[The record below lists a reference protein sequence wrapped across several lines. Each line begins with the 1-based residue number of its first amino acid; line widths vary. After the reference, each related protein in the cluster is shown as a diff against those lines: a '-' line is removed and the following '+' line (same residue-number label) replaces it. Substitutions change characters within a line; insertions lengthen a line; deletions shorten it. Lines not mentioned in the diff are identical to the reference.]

1 MIIVNSEKLNQL
13 NSISTN
19 NLYILTDFDG
29 TITKDNS
36 DSSWAS
42 IFKNPKVSK
51 EFINECIKIFNHYH
65 KFEIDE
71 SLSIAK
77 KNSIM
82 NEWYKKNIETLINFN
97 ITEEII
103 NYASNNASIM
113 DFRTGAV
120 KFLETMNSKNIPII
134 VISAGVGNIIEQFLI
149 KNNCNY
155 PNIYI
160 CSNFLEYEN
169 GIVKSV
175 RDNNLIHPLNKNEVF
190 LPENIKSKIE
200 NRSNILLL
208 GNSVSDIKMAEGN
221 KNVFKLGFLDENIEE
236 RLTSFKEHYDIV
248 CTNNTGYDEICNK
261 VKILGQKMKKE

>member
-19 NLYILTDFDG
+19 DLYILTDFDG

-51 EFINECIKIFNHYH
+51 EFINECIKIFNYYH

-82 NEWYKKNIETLINFN
+82 NEWYRKNIETLINFN

-134 VISAGVGNIIEQFLI
+134 VISAGVGNIIE
-149 KNNCNY
+149 
-155 PNIYI
+155 
-160 CSNFLEYEN
+160 
-169 GIVKSV
+169 
-175 RDNNLIHPLNKNEVF
+175 
-190 LPENIKSKIE
+190 
-200 NRSNILLL
+200 
-208 GNSVSDIKMAEGN
+208 
-221 KNVFKLGFLDENIEE
+221 
-236 RLTSFKEHYDIV
+236 
-248 CTNNTGYDEICNK
+248 
-261 VKILGQKMKKE
+261 

>member
-19 NLYILTDFDG
+19 DLYILTDFDG

-36 DSSWAS
+36 DSSWSS

-51 EFINECIKIFNHYH
+51 EFINECVKIFNHYH
-65 KFEIDE
+65 KFEIDD
-71 SLSIAK
+71 SLSIDK
-77 KNSIM
+77 KISIM
-82 NEWYKKNIETLINFN
+82 NEWYRKNIETLINFN

-103 NYASNNASIM
+103 NYASNNESIM
-113 DFRTGAV
+113 NFRTGAI
-120 KFLETMNSKNIPII
+120 KFLEAMNNKNIPII

-169 GIVKSV
+169 GIVKGV

-190 LPENIKSKIE
+190 LSDDIKNKILGR
-200 NRSNILLL
+200 NNILLL
-208 GNSVSDIKMAEGN
+208 GNSLLDINMARTN
-221 KNVFKLGFLDENIEE
+221 RNVYKLGFLDEKIEE
-236 RLTSFKEHYDIV
+236 RLKPFKEHYDIV
-248 CTNNTGYDEICNK
+248 CTNNTGYDEIRDK
-261 VKILGQKMKKE
+261 VKILG